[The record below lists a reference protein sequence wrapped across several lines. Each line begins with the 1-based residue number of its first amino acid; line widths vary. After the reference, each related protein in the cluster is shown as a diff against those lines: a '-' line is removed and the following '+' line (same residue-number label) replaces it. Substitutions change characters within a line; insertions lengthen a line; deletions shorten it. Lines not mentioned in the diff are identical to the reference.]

1 MYILCLSV
9 CFFKFNN
16 QFRKSTHHSSYEP
29 REGFIM
35 VKDKKCF
42 LENFRHSSF
51 MKMRKIHE
59 IRLTNKNGSLQNN
72 G

>member
-35 VKDKKCF
+35 VKDEKCF
-42 LENFRHSSF
+42 PENFSTFIIYENAQKH
-51 MKMRKIHE
+51 
-59 IRLTNKNGSLQNN
+59 
-72 G
+72 